1 MLTCEQLRYLCP
13 SVPEDVERVYQQI
26 CEQWGDVVFTG
37 SQAIGCATEA
47 SDWDFVVSDVEGFTP
62 PFNVDTAGEISCEG
76 VRYITTMR
84 IGKVNLI
91 VDHRGPQILDNWRI
105 ATDYCQEHCVFDK
118 SERIKMFE
126 HFGAG

>member
-13 SVPEDVERVYQQI
+13 NVPEDVERVYQQI
-26 CEQWGDVVFTG
+26 CERWDDVVFTG

-47 SDWDFVVSDVEGFTP
+47 SDWDFVVSDVKEFIL
-62 PFNVDTAGEISCEG
+62 PFPADSVGAISCEG
-76 VRYITTMR
+76 SRYITTMR

-118 SERIKMFE
+118 TERIKMFE